1 MASSTIR
8 PVASAARRAPIVVI
22 LLAAVAVGGWYL
34 YTQRTATANAPLV
47 ASGTIEATEIN
58 LGTEVGGRVDAV
70 TVNEGDTVHQD
81 ELVAQVHPMSNASFV
96 EQIRSPIDGVVLDR
110 AVEPGE
116 LTSPGTTLL
125 TVGDLYDLTLT
136 VYVPE
141 DRYGQISLGQVY
153 SVTVDSFPN
162 EIFPGKVLHI
172 ADQAEFTPRN
182 VETVEGR
189 KNTVYGI
196 KLSLNNP
203 DLALKPGMPA
213 DVNFGFK

>member
-1 MASSTIR
+1 MTSPAVAAPR
-8 PVASAARRAPIVVI
+8 PARRVPVLAILVV
-22 LLAAVAVGGWYL
+22 AVALGGWYL
-34 YTQRTATANAPLV
+34 FTRSAANANATLV
-47 ASGTIEATEIN
+47 ASGTIEATEVN

-70 TVNEGDTVHQD
+70 LVQEGDAVHQD

-116 LTSPGTTLL
+116 LTSPGSTLL
-125 TVGDLYDLTLT
+125 TVANLYQLTLT

-162 EIFPGKVLHI
+162 EVFPGKVTHI

-189 KNTVYGI
+189 KNTVFAI
-196 KLSLNNP
+196 RLTLENP
-203 DLALKPGMPA
+203 NLALKPGMPA